1 MANQKVKIDI
11 GTSYNG
17 RGVVQ
22 ASNGF
27 GKLNNTIIQT
37 SQNSQKMLNA
47 VGALGGAFGQSAG
60 AAGKFAGAVGGV
72 AQALAGGWLGIT
84 VGAIGLMVSMWQS
97 AKKRAEEYRQ
107 EIENQKQKMNELDE
121 ERARAVS
128 DRFAKEKAAQNK
140 ALAWLK
146 DRLAAVKALVEAYK
160 ALSDAQAE
168 GGRTRNEGRANK
180 IRYDAQRAAD
190 AESNEAKKKLIL
202 AQGEAKATEYQGR
215 VDVKYAEKDISDA
228 RKEPIELQK
237 KLVSMLEELIKQKA
251 LKSDNDNMLKYIKKN
266 SDLYGG
272 REYLAFVT
280 GVKDKGEN
288 LRKNIKSLEESIKT
302 LQVEINTANTKV
314 QTKRDKLDN
323 TRETAKFNNEQAQKA
338 VEEAEN
344 NVAID
349 QSKQRDEELKKE
361 QLKLDKEGLELD
373 KKALEEYKKGKEESL
388 QKLDSEIATL
398 RERLD
403 KINKGQ
409 EKVQKGMEAN
419 NRSSGSGLNGGN
431 RYGQYDYG
439 KNNNGNGGM
448 DPAGIARANRM
459 AEGAER
465 DRVSKQDGKNVSD
478 RRKKRMAELDKEFQ
492 KELER
497 SGGDEKKA
505 RERMGNQ
512 KSKERDNLHAWDDQ
526 TNKNKLNNQLN
537 DKNKERDDLKRSV
550 DELDKKLGSIET
562 ALDEVKS
569 AIQGGLK

>member
-1 MANQKVKIDI
+1 MANQKLKIDI

-17 RGVVQ
+17 RGIVQ
-22 ASNGF
+22 ANNGF
-27 GKLNNTIIQT
+27 GKLNTTIT
-37 SQNSQKMLNA
+37 KTADTSQKMLNA
-47 VGALGGAFGQSAG
+47 VGSLGGAFGSSAG
-60 AAGKFAGAVGGV
+60 AAGKLAGAVMGV
-72 AQALAGGWLGIT
+72 SQALAGGWLGIA
-84 VGAIGLMVSMWQS
+84 VGGIGLMVSLWQS
-97 AKKRAEEYRQ
+97 AKQRAEEYRQ
-107 EIENQKQKMNELDE
+107 EVDNQKKKLAELDE
-121 ERARAVS
+121 ERAKAVS
-128 DRFAKEKAAQNK
+128 DRFAKEKVAENK

-146 DRLAAVKALVEAYK
+146 DRLIAVKALTEAYK
-160 ALSDAQAE
+160 ALGSAQAE
-168 GGRTRNEGRANK
+168 GGRIRNEGRANK

-190 AESNEAKKKLIL
+190 AESNEAKKNLIL
-202 AQGEAKATEYQGR
+202 KQGEAKATEYKGR
-215 VDVKYAEKDISDA
+215 VDVKYVEKDIADA
-228 RKEPIELQK
+228 RNEAIELQK
-237 KLVSMLEELIKQKA
+237 QLVSKLEELSNKKA
-251 LKSDNDNMLKYIKKN
+251 LKSDNDNKLKRITEN
-266 SDLYGG
+266 SDLHGDK
-272 REYLAFVT
+272 EYSKRVEGTKAI
-280 GVKDKGEN
+280 GDE
-288 LRKNIKSLEESIKT
+288 LRKDIKSLEEDIKKLNVEIKT
-302 LQVEINTANTKV
+302 AKTKE
-314 QTKRDKLDN
+314 QNARDRLDN
-323 TRETAKFNNEQAQKA
+323 TRETAKFNNEQAKKA

-349 QSKQRDEELKKE
+349 ESNKRDEELKKE
-361 QLKLDKEGLELD
+361 QLKLDKDGLELD

-403 KINKGQ
+403 KINKSQ

-419 NRSSGSGLNGGN
+419 NSSSGSGLNGGN

-448 DPAGIARANRM
+448 DQAGIARANRM

-478 RRKKRMAELDKEFQ
+478 RRRKRMADLDKEFQ

-505 RERMGNQ
+505 RERMGNL

-537 DKNKERDDLKRSV
+537 DKNKERDDLKNSV